1 MMEQPKTSIAIVLG
15 PTACG
20 KTAAS
25 IEAAKQLNAE
35 IISADSIQVYEQ
47 LDIGSAKPTQQEMDG
62 VPHHM
67 LGVVPVNDKKY
78 SVAAYRKEADSCI
91 ADITKRGKLPL
102 IVGGTGLYINALTYP
117 LRFTEIPGDEAV
129 RAALQAEEE
138 QAPGVLY
145 EKLSQVDSITA
156 SRLHPNDKKRIIRA
170 MEVYTVSG
178 KPLSAFGTDFSNDAG
193 EATPYNA
200 IQIGLTMPR
209 ELLYERIEQRVDT
222 MLTLGLYEEV
232 KSLFEKGYD
241 RSLPALQGLG
251 YKQLLNHFY
260 GDCTLEEAIAAI
272 KLETRHFAKRQM
284 TWFKRDSRIQW
295 LDVTAYASAEALAQ
309 EIVKLIKQGRGN
321 HAIG

>member
-1 MMEQPKTSIAIVLG
+1 
-15 PTACG
+15 
-20 KTAAS
+20 
-25 IEAAKQLNAE
+25 
-35 IISADSIQVYEQ
+35 
-47 LDIGSAKPTQQEMDG
+47 TQQEMDG